1 MNRRIM
7 MFGAPLALAGC
18 ATTAAT
24 PPPLAMSYAPRAA
37 ADDPDYEA
45 IYAALD
51 GEPFPVP
58 AIDLSRIVDAK
69 FLRRE
74 VDFETAEPPGTVV
87 VDPNERFAWYVIG
100 NGRAVRYGVGVG
112 KVEAF
117 NFQGEATIA
126 WKARWPKWTPTPDMI
141 AREPERYGPLRDGLP
156 GGPRN
161 PLGPRALYLHRDGRD
176 TLYRLHGT
184 VEPWTIGTKAS
195 SGCIRLLNQD
205 IVDLHDRVRDGAR
218 AVVLPIREPAA
229 TA

>member
-1 MNRRIM
+1 MNRRILM
-7 MFGAPLALAGC
+7 LGAPLALAAC
-18 ATTAAT
+18 ATTAEQ
-24 PPPLAMSYAPRAA
+24 PPSVLSYVPPEPVI
-37 ADDPDYEA
+37 DPAYVA
-45 IYAALD
+45 LYAALE

-58 AIDLSRIVDAK
+58 AIDLKRIVDPK

-74 VDFETAEPPGTVV
+74 VDYATSEEPGTVV
-87 VDPNERFAWYVIG
+87 VDPNERFAWYVLG

-126 WKARWPKWTPTPDMI
+126 WKAKWPKWTPTADMI
-141 AREPERYGPLRDGLP
+141 ARDPLRYGPLRNGLP
-156 GGPRN
+156 GGPGN

-184 VEPWTIGTKAS
+184 VEPWTIGTKVS

-205 IVDLHDRVRDGAR
+205 IIDLHDRVRDGSKAI
-218 AVVLPIREPAA
+218 VLPIRSEAMA
-229 TA
+229 